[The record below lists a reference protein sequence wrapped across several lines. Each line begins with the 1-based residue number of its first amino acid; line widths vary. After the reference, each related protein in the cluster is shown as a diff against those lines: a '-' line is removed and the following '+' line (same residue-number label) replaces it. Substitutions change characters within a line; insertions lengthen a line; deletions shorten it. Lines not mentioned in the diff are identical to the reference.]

1 MVLYWQDNSNVKH
14 QSYLNF
20 TANFNF
26 ETGQTLGTG
35 WTNQEIRLDADDTMS
50 HPSITYNG
58 SSIIASS
65 CVVYYI
71 LYKT

>member
-1 MVLYWQDNSNVKH
+1 MVLYWTDNYSNKH

-26 ETGQTLGTG
+26 EVGQTLGTG
-35 WTNQEIRLDADDTMS
+35 WTNIGIYLDADDTMN

-58 SSIIASS
+58 SSIVSS
-65 CVVYYI
+65 NCVIYFI